1 MAGKTRIVNIS
12 LLILC
17 STFVGMAVWILRQP
31 STLILTGDA
40 EISERE
46 ENTDTVSA
54 EIVADSMAVVSVVP
68 TAPETQPDLKTLPA
82 TSYKDIPSTTLSKA
96 DLKSMIGDHP
106 FAKEAAKVISG
117 RLEES
122 DSMSRRSILN
132 YCEHL
137 RTAYTTKDID
147 FIRQVFSDD
156 ALIIVGHTVKSGKTS
171 DLIAGASDNVRY
183 SVRTKDAYISR
194 LAEVFAANKKI
205 DIRFSDFRIMRHPS
219 IEGIYGVTLRQ
230 KYTSNM
236 YGDEGYLFLL
246 WDFRNA
252 SMPQIHVRTWQLS
265 DNITDADD
273 LIGLGDFNL
282 Q

>member
-1 MAGKTRIVNIS
+1 MAVKRRIVNIS

-17 STFVGMAVWILRQP
+17 STLVGMAVWILRQP
-31 STLILTGDA
+31 STHIPTGDA
-40 EISERE
+40 EVSEPV
-46 ENTDTVSA
+46 ENTDTV
-54 EIVADSMAVVSVVP
+54 VADITADSLNAPTVVP
-68 TAPETQPDLKTLPA
+68 SAPETQPDLKTLPA
-82 TSYKDIPSTTLSKA
+82 NSYKEIPSTTLSKA

-156 ALIIVGHTVKSGKTS
+156 ALIIVGHMVKSGKTS
-171 DLIAGASDNVRY
+171 DLIAGASDHVRY
-183 SVRTKDAYISR
+183 SIRTKDAYINR

-219 IEGIYGVTLRQ
+219 ITGIYGVTLRQ
-230 KYTSNM
+230 KYSSDL
-236 YGDEGYLFLL
+236 YSDEGYLFLL

-252 SMPQIHVRTWQLS
+252 SMPQIHVRTWQLAES
-265 DNITDADD
+265 VTDTDD